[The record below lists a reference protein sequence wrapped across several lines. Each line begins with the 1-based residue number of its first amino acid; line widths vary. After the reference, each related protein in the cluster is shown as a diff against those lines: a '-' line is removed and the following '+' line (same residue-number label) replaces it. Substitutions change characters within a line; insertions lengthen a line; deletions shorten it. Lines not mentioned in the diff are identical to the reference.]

1 MSTIRRQSII
11 SSGIVYFGF
20 ALGFINTYLF
30 TREGGFTTSQ
40 YGLVGTF
47 MAIANIMFSFASLGM
62 QAYIYKFY
70 PYYSDNLEP
79 DKNDMMTWALL
90 TSIFGFVLVMAG
102 GIIFKSLVIR
112 KFGAN
117 SAELVRYYYWVF
129 PFGFGLTMYS
139 LLEAFAWQLKKS
151 VLTNYLREIQFRIFT
166 TLLIILSVIGTI
178 RNFDLFI
185 KIYAFG
191 YILLALI
198 LLVYLV
204 ITKGIHLTFHP
215 SRVTKKFFRKIV
227 TLASFVWS
235 GGLISNIANVFDI
248 IVIAAV
254 IPNGLAFAGIFM
266 LAQNIASLI
275 QAPQRGIISASIAPL
290 SRAWKDKDFEKINR
304 IYHRSSINQL
314 VFAAGM
320 FVLIWINFTDGV
332 MTFNLKKDY
341 LEAQYVFL
349 FLGLM
354 RVVDMGTGVNS
365 QIIATSTY
373 WRFEFFTGLLLLAL
387 SLPLNYILAK
397 QMGVVGPAIAILIAL
412 AIYNGIRYLFLLR
425 KFNMQPFTLKS
436 FYTIIIA
443 TIGYLVCRN
452 LFPQQGLIWIFL
464 RSAVFITI
472 YLGGIIYFKL
482 SPDLIPLYEN
492 LKNRLGFKGNK

>member
-30 TREGGFTTSQ
+30 TREGGFTPSE

-47 MAIANIMFSFASLGM
+47 LAIANVMFSFASLGM

-70 PYYSDNLEP
+70 PYYSDNLPP
-79 DKNDMMTWALL
+79 DKNDMMAWALL
-90 TSIFGFVLVMAG
+90 SSIVGFVMVMVG
-102 GIIFKSLVIR
+102 GLIFKNLVIR

-151 VLTNYLREIQFRIFT
+151 VLTNYLREIQFRLYT
-166 TLLIILSVIGTI
+166 TILIILSVVGAI
-178 RNFDLFI
+178 RHFDLFI
-185 KIYAFG
+185 KLYALG
-191 YILLALI
+191 YIILALT
-198 LLVYLV
+198 LLIYLV
-204 ITKGIHLTFHP
+204 VTKQIHLTFQP
-215 SRVTKKFFRKIV
+215 SRVTKKFFKKII

-254 IPNGLAFAGIFM
+254 IPNGLVFAGIFM

-290 SRAWKDKDFEKINR
+290 SRAWKDKNFERINL

-314 VFAAGM
+314 IFAAGM

-332 MTFNLKKDY
+332 ITFHL
-341 LEAQYVFL
+341 Q
-349 FLGLM
+349 
-354 RVVDMGTGVNS
+354 
-365 QIIATSTY
+365 
-373 WRFEFFTGLLLLAL
+373 
-387 SLPLNYILAK
+387 
-397 QMGVVGPAIAILIAL
+397 
-412 AIYNGIRYLFLLR
+412 
-425 KFNMQPFTLKS
+425 KS
-436 FYTIIIA
+436 
-443 TIGYLVCRN
+443 
-452 LFPQQGLIWIFL
+452 
-464 RSAVFITI
+464 
-472 YLGGIIYFKL
+472 
-482 SPDLIPLYEN
+482 
-492 LKNRLGFKGNK
+492 